1 MRCFAD
7 LPAKRNQKTLFLPFL
22 WKLGILILVANLSG
36 CALLG
41 PANVPTPY
49 PTEVLPTLIAQTV
62 QAQRTEQARSIPTD
76 VIKQAVQTYSPSE
89 SPFASPS
96 PSHTPAPTNTPSPEQ
111 LIPLAVTP
119 PSQTTLPN
127 ALIQIKR
134 PGPFSKVV
142 SPISLQ
148 ATLKPGK
155 GRQVQIELFGEDRRV
170 LVRLIQ
176 PVVWIDRSG
185 FAQLYKEIPFEI
197 PNVAEAAWLTL
208 SVTDDLGR
216 VTAVNSTP
224 LILLSIGASDVI
236 PAVDLRTPI
245 VIQQPQPNALVQGKK
260 VVVSG
265 LVRSGGDTYLM
276 IQLWDAQGKILGQRV
291 TNVQPAEEIGFGSF
305 NTEVTY
311 TVTEPT
317 PALLVVW
324 QGVGSLSNIL
334 YLASV
339 EVLLSP

>member
-1 MRCFAD
+1 MNSFAD
-7 LPAKRNQKTLFLPFL
+7 LQAKRNKNYLFLPFL
-22 WKLGILILVANLSG
+22 WRLGILILVTSLSG
-36 CALLG
+36 CTLLG
-41 PANVPTPY
+41 SADVPTPY
-49 PTEVLPTLIAQTV
+49 PSEVLPTLIAQTV
-62 QAQRTEQARSIPTD
+62 QAQRTEQARLNTNSI
-76 VIKQAVQTYSPSE
+76 IQQAASTHSPSA
-89 SPFASPS
+89 SPLASPS
-96 PSHTPAPTNTPSPEQ
+96 SSHTPAPTNTPREEQ

-127 ALIQIKR
+127 AIIQIKR
-134 PGPFSKVV
+134 PGPYSKVV

-148 ATLKPGK
+148 AFLKPGRGK
-155 GRQVQIELFGEDRRV
+155 QVQIELFGEDRRV

-176 PVVWIDRSG
+176 PIVWIDRSG

-197 PNVAEAAWLTL
+197 PGVAEAAWLTL

-224 LILLSIGASDVI
+224 LILLSIGDSDVI

-245 VIQQPQPNALVQGKK
+245 AIQQPQSNTLIQGNK

-276 IQLWDAQGKILGQRV
+276 IQLWDVQGKVLGQRV
-291 TNVQPAEEIGFGSF
+291 TNVQPAKEPGFGSF
-305 NTEVTY
+305 NTEVIY

>member
-1 MRCFAD
+1 MSSFAD
-7 LPAKRNQKTLFLPFL
+7 LPAKRNQKYLFLPFL
-22 WKLGILILVANLSG
+22 RRLGIFILVTSLSG
-36 CALLG
+36 CTFLG
-41 PANVPTPY
+41 ATDVPTPY
-49 PTEVLPTLIAQTV
+49 PSEVLPTLIAQTV
-62 QAQRTEQARSIPTD
+62 QAYRIEQARSSTNSI
-76 VIKQAVQTYSPSE
+76 VQQATSTHLPSA
-89 SPFASPS
+89 SPFASPA
-96 PSHTPAPTNTPSPEQ
+96 PSHTPAPTNTPREEQ

-127 ALIQIKR
+127 AIIQIKR
-134 PGPFSKVV
+134 PGPYSKVI

-148 ATLKPGK
+148 AYLKPGR
-155 GRQVQIELFGEDRRV
+155 GRQVQLELFGEDRRV
-170 LVRLIQ
+170 LVRIVQ

-197 PNVAEAAWLTL
+197 PGVAEAAWLTL

-216 VTAVNSTP
+216 LTAVNSTP
-224 LILLSIGASDVI
+224 LILLSIGDSDVI

-245 VIQQPQPNALVQGKK
+245 AIQQPQPNALVQGKK

-276 IQLWDAQGKILGQRV
+276 IQLWDAQGKVLGQRV
-291 TNVQPAEEIGFGSF
+291 TSVQPAKEIGFGSF

-311 TVTEPT
+311 TVTEPI

-324 QGVGSLSNIL
+324 QGVGNLSNIV

>member
-1 MRCFAD
+1 MSSFAD
-7 LPAKRNQKTLFLPFL
+7 LQAKRNKNSLFLPFL
-22 WKLGILILVANLSG
+22 WLLGILILAASLSG
-36 CALLG
+36 CILLG
-41 PANVPTPY
+41 SADVPTPY
-49 PTEVLPTLIAQTV
+49 PSEVLPSLIAQTV
-62 QAQRTEQARSIPTD
+62 QAQRTEQARLNTNSINQ
-76 VIKQAVQTYSPSE
+76 QAASTHSPSA
-89 SPFASPS
+89 SPLASPS
-96 PSHTPAPTNTPSPEQ
+96 PSHTPAPTNTPREEQ

-127 ALIQIKR
+127 AIIQIKR
-134 PGPFSKVV
+134 PGPYSKVV
-142 SPISLQ
+142 SPISLR
-148 ATLKPGK
+148 AYLKPGRGK
-155 GRQVQIELFGEDRRV
+155 QVQIELFGEDRRV

-176 PVVWIDRSG
+176 PILWIDRSG

-197 PNVAEAAWLTL
+197 PSVAEAAWLTL

-224 LILLSIGASDVI
+224 LILLSIGDSDVI

-245 VIQQPQPNALVQGKK
+245 AIQQPQPNALVQGKK

-265 LVRSGGDTYLM
+265 LARSGGDTYLM
-276 IQLWDAQGKILGQRV
+276 IQLWDTQGKVLGQRV
-291 TNVQPAEEIGFGSF
+291 TNVQPAKEIGFGSF

-324 QGVGSLSNIL
+324 QGVGSLRNIL

>member
-1 MRCFAD
+1 MSGFA
-7 LPAKRNQKTLFLPFL
+7 LLQAKRY
-22 WKLGILILVANLSG
+22 WMDILIRFLGRLWVVALVVNLSG
-36 CALLG
+36 CALSN

-49 PTEVLPTLIAQTV
+49 PSEVLPTVIAQTV
-62 QAQRTEQARSIPTD
+62 QAQRTEQARSLTNG
-76 VIKQAVQTYSPSE
+76 VLQQATLTSSTLE
-89 SPFASPS
+89 SPLASPS
-96 PSHTPAPTNTPSPEQ
+96 PSHTPALTHTPRPEQ
-111 LIPLAVTP
+111 LVPLAVTP
-119 PSQTTLPN
+119 PSQATVPN
-127 ALIQIKR
+127 AIIQIRR
-134 PGPFSKVV
+134 PGPYSKVA
-142 SPISLQ
+142 SPIALQ
-148 ATLKPGK
+148 AYLKPGK

-176 PVVWIDRSG
+176 PILWIDRSG
-185 FAQLYKEIPFEI
+185 FARLYKDIPFEI
-197 PNVAEAAWLTL
+197 PGVAEAAWLTL

-224 LILLSIGASDVI
+224 LILLSIGDSDII

-245 VIQQPQPNALVQGKK
+245 VIQEPQANALVQGKK

-276 IQLWDAQGKILGQRV
+276 IQLWDAQGKVLGQRV
-291 TNVQPAEEIGFGSF
+291 TNVQPAKELGFGSF

-334 YLASV
+334 YLESV